1 MEVEKDEPIPEEE
14 QLKDKDGKPTGST
27 TRKVRADETLNS
39 MKAIWASSKEE
50 VSEEEYE
57 EFYKHISHDWNPPLE
72 RLHMKFEG
80 TTEYDALLYIPSK
93 APFDLFQPD
102 RKNGMH
108 LYCKRVFIMDDC
120 KELMPDYFSFIQGV
134 VDAPDLNLN
143 VSREILQQD
152 RLVRNIRK
160 NLVKKVFELLEKM
173 DEKTYE
179 TFYSEFGQMLKAGI
193 PMDFE
198 NKDKLTELLRYPTTK
213 SDGKEIS
220 LKNYVENMP
229 EDQTHIYYITGEN
242 LAALMNSPHLEA
254 LKARN
259 YEVLVM
265 TDPVDEWVVQS
276 IPEYDGKKLKSA
288 EKGDL
293 DVETVDE
300 QKKDEYTPL
309 FNFIRTQLEDKIKEV
324 KPSTRLKDSIV
335 CLSGEDFAMSAYME
349 KIMKA
354 TGQEVPVQKRIMEL
368 NVNHPVLEKIKKLF
382 ETDTSNPQLKD
393 YCELLFDM
401 ALISEGTKIENPTR
415 FSKTIADLMSKAF

>member
-1 MEVEKDEPIPEEE
+1 
-14 QLKDKDGKPTGST
+14 
-27 TRKVRADETLNS
+27 
-39 MKAIWASSKEE
+39 
-50 VSEEEYE
+50 
-57 EFYKHISHDWNPPLE
+57 
-72 RLHMKFEG
+72 
-80 TTEYDALLYIPSK
+80 
-93 APFDLFQPD
+93 
-102 RKNGMH
+102 
-108 LYCKRVFIMDDC
+108 
-120 KELMPDYFSFIQGV
+120 MPDYFSFIQGV